1 MLIVPYRSIG
11 NVVPTAACAV
21 FHVFKDPE
29 LLARVRKVAEE
40 HTGKSLVPEPDI
52 TALAA
57 NPLLLS
63 IYAETLRLYVKVHAA
78 FMSPHEDVS
87 LGKWLLPKGG
97 IALIS
102 SEPAHMDTTFWN
114 TKNGKHKV
122 DSFWADRFLIDPS
135 DPSSGPILP
144 GLRESDG
151 FEKKS
156 ANLESKPYYS
166 TKGCEGSWI
175 PYGGKKFPPPLH
187 HFKH

>member
-1 MLIVPYRSIG
+1 M
-11 NVVPTAACAV
+11 VPTAACAV

-78 FMSPHEDVS
+78 FMSPHEDVI